1 VDASPCRGFV
11 SPYNSETQVWLVIE
25 DEEEANATYRRM
37 LEDGVT
43 VVDELPDR

>member
-1 VDASPCRGFV
+1 MLHRVGDSFL
-11 SPYNSETQVWLVIE
+11 PYNSETQVWLVIE